1 MNPINVIEQESNDDP
16 SNDKTI
22 NDEQSQNEPILL
34 PDKMF
39 EQTLDILGETRT
51 VNRMGSYSENEPY
64 PVSKSVPAR

>member
-1 MNPINVIEQESNDDP
+1 MTGKALVNVIEQESNDDP

-22 NDEQSQNEPILL
+22 DDDQSQNEPIQL

-51 VNRMGSYSENEPY
+51 VNRMG
-64 PVSKSVPAR
+64 

>member
-16 SNDKTI
+16 SNDKTTD
-22 NDEQSQNEPILL
+22 DEQSQNEPILL

-51 VNRMGSYSENEPY
+51 VNRIG
-64 PVSKSVPAR
+64 

>member
-1 MNPINVIEQESNDDP
+1 MNPTNVIEQESNDDP

-22 NDEQSQNEPILL
+22 DDDQGNNEPILL

-51 VNRMGSYSENEPY
+51 VNRMG
-64 PVSKSVPAR
+64 

>member
-1 MNPINVIEQESNDDP
+1 MTGKPLVNPTNVIEQESNDDP

-22 NDEQSQNEPILL
+22 DDEKSQNEPIQL

-51 VNRMGSYSENEPY
+51 VNRMG
-64 PVSKSVPAR
+64 